1 MIHMSKYISLKE
13 SKNMKKRIFASI
25 FLLVAIIVIIFF
37 IIYNFRQVPSGI
49 FPFTF
54 HEKEVTS
61 ITLKRAKDVI
71 RDEVTITISDRKT
84 ISSIVRLLN
93 DFQADIQASIPK
105 LFGWAY
111 VIILHTVEDDIVLT
125 YNFEFVITDGNTSDT
140 DMIYYGPP
148 GYFSDI
154 IKIINERNP

>member
-54 HEKEVTS
+54 QEKEVTS

-105 LFGWAY
+105 LFGWQY
-111 VIILHTVEDDIVLT
+111 VIILHTLEDDIVLT